1 MGSAAVTPDEVH
13 IIDKPWGR
21 EIAYAYNEL
30 YLGKI
35 IEVNAGAQLSLQYH
49 RDKDETIYVLE
60 GTVGL
65 VIGESQD
72 ALETRELHP
81 GDAERIKPGVVH
93 RFQAP
98 HGDVRILEVSTP
110 HPDDV
115 VRLQDD
121 FGREDAA

>member
-1 MGSAAVTPDEVH
+1 MTSDGIR

-21 EIAYAYNEL
+21 EIAYAYTEL

-49 RDKDETIYVLE
+49 REKDETVYVLE
-60 GTVGL
+60 GTVRL
-65 VIGESQD
+65 VIGESED

-81 GDAERIKPGVVH
+81 GDAARIKPGVVH

-98 HGDVRILEVSTP
+98 HRDVRILEVSTP

-121 FGREDAA
+121 FGRQDRA